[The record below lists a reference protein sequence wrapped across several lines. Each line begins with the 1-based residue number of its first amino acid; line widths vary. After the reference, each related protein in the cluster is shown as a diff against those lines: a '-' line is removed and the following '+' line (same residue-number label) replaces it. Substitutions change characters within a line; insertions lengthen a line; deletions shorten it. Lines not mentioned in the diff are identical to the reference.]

1 MKFLHLILRNLAR
14 SRRRTLLTILSIAVS
29 IFIFAALFTLP
40 SFVDK
45 VMASSALSPR
55 LVCHGKAGLGY
66 SLPES
71 YGRRIAAMPHVVGVD
86 MWNWFGGIYHL
97 PSDQFPNLAIE
108 QDEVARV
115 WPDWRIAPA
124 ELGTFV
130 HDRTGALVGLST
142 MRRFG
147 FHLGQQIMLRDSV
160 YGKNLQ
166 FTIVGTLGKGTMPT
180 MLLFHRDYL
189 QEAIGRTGRADFM
202 WIRVDRM
209 ESIPGLIRAIDSQ
222 FANSSD
228 PTQTESE
235 EHFQAGFIEQLR
247 TIISLMEILSVIVLF
262 TISLVAAN
270 TATMSIRERRA
281 EFAVMRSIGF
291 TAPAIVSLL
300 GAEGALV
307 GLLAGS
313 LGAAA
318 AWIVLHLLPL
328 KGELFGGL
336 GTIMM
341 PVAVPLAAISLSLAI
356 GILSSL
362 VPALIA
368 MRRPIAGELRAI
380 V

>member
-1 MKFLHLILRNLAR
+1 MKFLHLIVRNLVR
-14 SRRRTLLTILSIAVS
+14 SRRRTFLTILSIAVS

-71 YGRRIAAMPHVVGVD
+71 YGRRIAAMPHVVAVD

-108 QDEVARV
+108 QDEVSKV
-115 WPDWRIAPA
+115 WPDWRVSPDQ
-124 ELGTFV
+124 LDTFV
-130 HDRTGALVGLST
+130 HNRTAALVGLST
-142 MRRFG
+142 MQRFG
-147 FHLGQQIMLRDSV
+147 FHLGQQIMLHDSV

-180 MLLFHRDYL
+180 MLLFHRNYL
-189 QEAIGRTGRADFM
+189 QESIGRRGRADFM

-228 PTQTESE
+228 PTKTESE

-262 TISLVAAN
+262 TITLVAAN

-281 EFAVMRSIGF
+281 ELAVMRSIGF
-291 TAPAIVSLL
+291 TAPRIVSIL
-300 GAEGALV
+300 GAEGALL

-313 LGAAA
+313 LGAAS
-318 AWIVLHLLPL
+318 AWTVLHFLPL

-336 GTIMM
+336 GTIVM
-341 PVAVPLAAISLSLAI
+341 PIAVPVAAISLSLAI
-356 GILSSL
+356 GILSAL
-362 VPALIA
+362 IPALIA

>member
-1 MKFLHLILRNLAR
+1 MKFFNLIVRNLAR

-86 MWNWFGGIYHL
+86 MWNWFGGIYHQ
-97 PSDQFPNLAIE
+97 PSDQFPNLALE
-108 QDEVARV
+108 QDEVAKV
-115 WPDWRIAPA
+115 WPDWRVSPDQ
-124 ELGTFV
+124 LDTFV
-130 HDRTGALVGLST
+130 HDRTAALVGLST
-142 MRRFG
+142 MQRFG
-147 FHLGQQIMLRDSV
+147 FHLGQQIMLHDSV

-166 FTIVGTLGKGTMPT
+166 FTIVGTLGKGSMPT

-189 QEAIGRTGRADFM
+189 QEALTRRGRADFM
-202 WIRVDRM
+202 WIRVDRT

-222 FANSSD
+222 FANSGD

-262 TISLVAAN
+262 TITLVAAN

-281 EFAVMRSIGF
+281 ELAVMRSIGF
-291 TAPAIVSLL
+291 TAPRIVSIL

-313 LGAAA
+313 VGAAS
-318 AWIVLHLLPL
+318 AWAVLHLLPL

-341 PVAVPLAAISLSLAI
+341 PASVPIAAIALSLTI
-356 GILSSL
+356 GILSAL
-362 VPALIA
+362 IPAWIA
-368 MRRPIAGELRAI
+368 MRQPIASELRAI